1 MTKQGTQKLFFALWP
16 DSETRAGLR
25 RIGRG
30 MPSHGGRTT
39 HPEDLHLTLVFL
51 GQVEADRFDCVIKAA
66 DAVAVGPFQFQI
78 DRVGHW
84 KRPKILWCGPTE
96 SPHPLHQLVA
106 DLQKELAY
114 CGFQPE
120 ARPYSPHVTLARKA
134 RPLEPR
140 DLEEPL
146 EWRAEEFVLVSS
158 LPVSEPPRYRILHRW
173 ALG

>member
-16 DSETRAGLR
+16 NQKTRDGLR

-30 MPSHGGRTT
+30 LPSHGGRPT

-51 GQVEADRFDCVIKAA
+51 GQVAAERFDCVIQAA
-66 DAVAVGPFQFQI
+66 DAVRAEAFDLVI

-96 SPHPLHQLVA
+96 APRTLHQLIA
-106 DLQKELAY
+106 DLQKGLAP

-134 RPLEPR
+134 QPVEPCEL
-140 DLEEPL
+140 DAPL

-158 LPVSEPPRYRILHRW
+158 LPENEPPRYRILHRW
-173 ALG
+173 ALR